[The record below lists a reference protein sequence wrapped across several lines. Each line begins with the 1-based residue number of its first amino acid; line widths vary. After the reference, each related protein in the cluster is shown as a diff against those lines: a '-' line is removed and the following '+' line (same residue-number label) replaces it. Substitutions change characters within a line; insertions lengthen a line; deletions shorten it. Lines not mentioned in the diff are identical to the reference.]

1 MAPSAVDVASSDATT
16 TTASFDPARPLA
28 GKVALITGAGRG
40 IGRGIAI
47 ELGRRGAN
55 IVVNYGSSAK
65 SAEEVVSELVCD
77 GSSSSSNAG
86 NAGAQGQGQGQ
97 GQWRPSLQSIPE

>member
-1 MAPSAVDVASSDATT
+1 MAPSAVDVASSDAATT
-16 TTASFDPARPLA
+16 STSYDPARPLA

-55 IVVNYGSSAK
+55 VVVADLPSSRDAAAALIRRLPPGPGGEAAFLPVDILDWGGSGGWIMR
-65 SAEEVVSELVCD
+65 V
-77 GSSSSSNAG
+77 
-86 NAGAQGQGQGQ
+86 
-97 GQWRPSLQSIPE
+97 